1 MDCSWGVSHALLE
14 DQQPKQQQNLGS
26 LLLSVQSAA
35 SLINDPGQ
43 HAAGLMPALWP
54 LGWSGASRDVQKTQ
68 SLKDLVSLI
77 LHQLPNFNPLLLK
90 SNLQPKPM
98 EYIDFSDFFL
108 ANIDVSIVH

>member
-1 MDCSWGVSHALLE
+1 MDCSWGVSHALLA

-35 SLINDPGQ
+35 PLINDPEQ

-54 LGWSGASRDVQKTQ
+54 LGWSGASRDVQKAQ

-98 EYIDFSDFFL
+98 EYIDFSDFFWQTL
-108 ANIDVSIVH
+108 T